1 MYEFKGRLN
10 KVGVENGQLY
20 IEVTGEPNHHLKWK
34 DKNYNVFITCNDDK
48 EVNPKDNIILK
59 EDEKLFVQDFEFENL
74 LYIALD
80 KGKMISISIK
90 EVDASSEDGW
100 KKVIKR
106 VKHHK
111 QENGEIIIIEDEQ
124 IIETKKNGSTKYIV
138 KKVEIM
144 K

>member
-1 MYEFKGRLN
+1 
-10 KVGVENGQLY
+10 
-20 IEVTGEPNHHLKWK
+20 
-34 DKNYNVFITCNDDK
+34 
-48 EVNPKDNIILK
+48 
-59 EDEKLFVQDFEFENL
+59 
-74 LYIALD
+74 
-80 KGKMISISIK
+80 MISISIK